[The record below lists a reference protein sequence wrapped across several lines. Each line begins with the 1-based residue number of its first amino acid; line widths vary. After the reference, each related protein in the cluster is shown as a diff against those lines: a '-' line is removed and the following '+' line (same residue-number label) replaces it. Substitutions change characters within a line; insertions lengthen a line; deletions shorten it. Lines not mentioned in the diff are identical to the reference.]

1 MRFVFAKLLPVW
13 KFFVSKEI
21 PENAP
26 ALITSMPDTF
36 TLPSGEVLK
45 PVDVTLEGERADF
58 NKILGGFV
66 PEGTCG
72 LFVGVLEAEN
82 DGVALY
88 GAGADWWWTCYVNG
102 EKVFGR
108 PREGSGGNVRGF
120 FLKTDWIFPIRVRK
134 GANVIAF
141 HLVSGQRWS
150 IGTGVLPLAEGQ
162 DARAGSWVLGP
173 ESRVL
178 GPESQVES
186 PKSAV
191 ENLLSPISYPLSP
204 IPSDVQLV
212 GTTARDPLSYRVGE
226 EMAFVF
232 YLKDLRAATS
242 GKPLFLVWNRRGDD
256 GIVDSGFTTISVEK
270 PVRVRTSLARPG
282 FVHVTASVA
291 TFPTP
296 DTIPPLLQFEGGAGA
311 DIDSLKPAATCPDD
325 FDAFWTHQR
334 ELLDAVP
341 LEPETHLWQY
351 PCFPDGTKI
360 PDSLRMFLVKV
371 PCAGPNPVTGLLA
384 LPKAS
389 GKYPARVVFDGYS
402 KEPKQSHRL
411 MTEGVITFHVNA
423 HGYDLFRDPAYYEAF
438 FAPFERDIPAYG
450 FSPRENSDPET
461 SYYRGMALRAM
472 RAFDYLKTL
481 PEWNGHDLIATGGSQ
496 GGLQAIWAASLVP
509 GLTRCE
515 TSIVWCSNIAGAT
528 LDNRLPGWHP
538 QYVRGLDYYD
548 TVFHAARIPTSCFVD
563 FERIGLGDYTCP
575 PSGVTMVYNAVQ
587 GPKRAAYYQNSTHM
601 YVPPEPEI
609 FRRFALCATCR

>member
-1 MRFVFAKLLPVW
+1 MHFVSATLSPVW
-13 KFFVSKEI
+13 KLFVAKEI
-21 PENAP
+21 PEDAS
-26 ALITSMPDTF
+26 ASITSVPDIF
-36 TLPSGEVLK
+36 TLPSGEALK
-45 PVDVTLEGERADF
+45 PVEVTLEGERADF

-72 LFVGVLEAEN
+72 LFVGILNAED

-102 EKVFGR
+102 EKAFAR
-108 PREGSGGNVRGF
+108 PRKDSGGNVRGS
-120 FLKTDWIFPIRVRK
+120 FLKTDWIFPIHVRK
-134 GANVIAF
+134 GANIIVF

-150 IGTGVLPLAEGQ
+150 IGTGVLPIGNGQ
-162 DARAGSWVLGP
+162 DTHA
-173 ESRVL
+173 EFRVSSFEVADL
-178 GPESQVES
+178 
-186 PKSAV
+186 
-191 ENLLSPISYPLSP
+191 
-204 IPSDVQLV
+204 QLV
-212 GTTARDPLSYRVGE
+212 GTTTRDPLSYRVGE
-226 EMAFVF
+226 EMEFVF
-232 YLKDLRAATS
+232 FLKDPRAATT

-256 GIVDSGFTTISVEK
+256 GTVDSGFTTISVEK
-270 PVRVRTSLARPG
+270 PVRVRTSLARAG

-311 DIDSLKPAATCPDD
+311 DIDALKPAATCPDD
-325 FDAFWTHQR
+325 FDAFWTRQR
-334 ELLDAVP
+334 ALLDAVP
-341 LEPETHLWQY
+341 LASETHLWQY

-360 PDSLRMFLVKV
+360 PKSLRMFLVKV
-371 PCAGPNPVTGLLA
+371 ACAGPNPVTGLLA
-384 LPKAS
+384 VPKTP

-423 HGYDLFRDPAYYEAF
+423 HGYDLFRDPVYYEAF

-481 PEWNGHDLIATGGSQ
+481 PEWNGRDLIATGGSQ
-496 GGLQAIWAASLVP
+496 GGLQAVWAASLVP
-509 GLTRCE
+509 GVTRCE

-548 TVFHAARIPTSCFVD
+548 TVFHAARIPASCFVD
-563 FERIGLGDYTCP
+563 LERIGLGDYTCP

-587 GPKRAAYYQNSTHM
+587 GPKRAAYYQNSTHG
-601 YVPPEPEI
+601 YVPPEPSVFRIFDAEI
-609 FRRFALCATCR
+609 TDHDADLAPFFGCIDDETWEKAKSVQENFKQP